1 MVGGLCVVS
10 SLFCAC
16 VLCVSVCVSSVL
28 CVPFY
33 VANCLTVCFCVRC
46 GLLAFNRASVGCLC
60 SLFSLRV
67 CDELYHEALLCQRTK
82 VCSQCHHIDLDGACT
97 FGYTGLFASVVHCIY
112 FSLSIRFF

>member
-10 SLFCAC
+10 SLFGAVC
-16 VLCVSVCVSSVL
+16 VVCVSVCVSSVL

-33 VANCLTVCFCVRC
+33 VANWFDCFCVRC

-67 CDELYHEALLCQRTK
+67 CDELYHEALLCQR
-82 VCSQCHHIDLDGACT
+82 QGQ
-97 FGYTGLFASVVHCIY
+97 SVSPY
-112 FSLSIRFF
+112 RSG